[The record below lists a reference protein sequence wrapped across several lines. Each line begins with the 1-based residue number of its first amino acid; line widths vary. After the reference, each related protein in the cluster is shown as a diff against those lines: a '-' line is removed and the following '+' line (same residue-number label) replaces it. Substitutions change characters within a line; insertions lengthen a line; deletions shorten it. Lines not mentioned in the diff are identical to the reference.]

1 MFTDNTDN
9 VYIGTVQTIR
19 HKTIR
24 HIMQISIASINQKI
38 LCGKDN
44 LLDTKKKKKSRNKIS
59 KREACFIWK
68 NYYILLKDIKED
80 LNKNRDIP
88 CL

>member
-44 LLDTKKKKKSRNKIS
+44 LLDTKKKKNLGIKLAKEKHALYGKIIT
-59 KREACFIWK
+59 F
-68 NYYILLKDIKED
+68 Y
-80 LNKNRDIP
+80 
-88 CL
+88 